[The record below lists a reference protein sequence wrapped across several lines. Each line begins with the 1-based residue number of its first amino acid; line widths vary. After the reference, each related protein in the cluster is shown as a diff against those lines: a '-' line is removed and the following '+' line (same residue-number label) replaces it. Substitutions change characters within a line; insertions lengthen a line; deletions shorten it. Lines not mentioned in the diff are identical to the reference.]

1 MRYYQL
7 AQDEEIPK
15 VVRSLSRYLY
25 PSRAFFCAQ
34 SSRLETWR
42 NLRDVTYHD
51 LPISGPGLEMSGYR
65 YFTQRRGGGPGGAGV
80 GTF

>member
-1 MRYYQL
+1 MIQL
-7 AQDEEIPK
+7 RQQA
-15 VVRSLSRYLY
+15 
-25 PSRAFFCAQ
+25 

-42 NLRDVTYHD
+42 HLRDVTYHD